1 MLHGG
6 QGKVDY
12 LSLNLKNDWT
22 QITRLAKRVVLRS
35 AFIRYPLAEGIDV
48 HKGKKLYMTCKREKM
63 LYILDLDSNKYVRYS
78 LEIALFE
85 KNQMEPQH
93 F

>member
-1 MLHGG
+1 M
-6 QGKVDY
+6 Q
-12 LSLNLKNDWT
+12 
-22 QITRLAKRVVLRS
+22 LAKRVVLRS

-48 HKGKKLYMTCKREKM
+48 HKGKKLYMTCKCEKM

-85 KNQMEPQH
+85 GEPNGTTTLLNDTGKIKKTWVQ
-93 F
+93 FPGCMQEFP